1 MKVALDVSA
10 MPERLAGAG
19 RYVVELTRRLPDYGV
34 DPTLVTRRHDA
45 ARWRALSPSS
55 KLSSVVPDGR
65 GARLLYEAWSLGSG
79 DAARTT
85 EVWHGPHYTMPHR
98 GDLRAVV
105 TIHDL
110 TFFTD
115 PAWHERTKVAFFRRS
130 ITYASRHARVLIC
143 VSDFTSRQL
152 DLLLPDHAPVVV
164 APHGVDLERFSRSDT
179 GDRDVFASRNL
190 DFDVPYIVFVGT
202 IEPRKGLDVLLDAF
216 ADVARADA
224 DVELWIAGQ
233 DGWGMDAFDA
243 LVQAHPASR
252 RIRRLGFVDDELLP
266 ALLRQSRAV
275 AYPSRGE
282 GFGLPVLEAMACG
295 ALVVTSA
302 DTVMAEVAGDG
313 ATLTKVGDSV
323 ALAHALVETLDLDV
337 AVRASKAE
345 VARRRAETFTWA
357 QSMDRHVAAYE
368 QARGTLT

>member
-10 MPERLAGAG
+10 MPDRLAGAG
-19 RYVVELTRRLPDYGV
+19 RYVVEVTRRLANYGV
-34 DPTLVTRRHDA
+34 EPTLVTRRHDG
-45 ARWRALSPSS
+45 ARWHDVAPSA

-85 EVWHGPHYTMPHR
+85 DVWHGPHYTMPHR
-98 GDLRAVV
+98 GDVRAVV

-115 PAWHERTKVAFFRRS
+115 PSWHERAKVAFFRRA

-152 DLLLPDHAPVVV
+152 DELLPDHAPVVV

-224 DVELWIAGQ
+224 DVELWIVDQPDAPNTQRILHDFLAHQGNPLHASGQ
-233 DGWGMDAFDA
+233 MIGDHARSQ
-243 LVQAHPASR
+243 LECRLR
-252 RIRRLGFVDDELLP
+252 RIHDHDARHVQG
-266 ALLRQSRAV
+266 RQSRFF
-275 AYPSRGE
+275 R
-282 GFGLPVLEAMACG
+282 
-295 ALVVTSA
+295 
-302 DTVMAEVAGDG
+302 
-313 ATLTKVGDSV
+313 
-323 ALAHALVETLDLDV
+323 LVEQLIEQ
-337 AVRASKAE
+337 RK
-345 VARRRAETFTWA
+345 F
-357 QSMDRHVAAYE
+357 RHGFAP
-368 QARGTLT
+368 RPGT